1 MKRKKTQSVATTM
14 RRKSLAATKMLRSK
28 KNLVAI
34 QKAKKSIVAVRQ
46 KACKNKR
53 AAAVT
58 HIKKNTPV
66 VADIMRKVI

>member
-58 HIKKNTPV
+58 HIQTKSPV